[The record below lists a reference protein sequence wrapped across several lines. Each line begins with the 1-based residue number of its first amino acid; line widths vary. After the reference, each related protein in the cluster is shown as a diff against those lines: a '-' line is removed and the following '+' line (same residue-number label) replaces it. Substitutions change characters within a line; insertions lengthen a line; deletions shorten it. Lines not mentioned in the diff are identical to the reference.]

1 MHIKARGEQ
10 SRDSMTMDV
19 ITDAQKEIAQENRQ
33 SMREAAPSNKDQAA
47 GPTGE
52 TETGAKAKSAV
63 RRLVAGLTV
72 IYYHQA
78 SNITRCPCHPI
89 FSAIVG
95 GGGGSCRCHRERGQ
109 KAS

>member
-10 SRDSMTMDV
+10 SRDSMTMNV

-72 IYYHQA
+72 IYYYQA
-78 SNITRCPCHPI
+78 SNITGCPCHPI
-89 FSAIVG
+89 FSAKG
-95 GGGGSCRCHRERGQ
+95 GGQGS
-109 KAS
+109 